1 MKENIV
7 ENQLKLKSLQEALEK
22 KLKKYQSINIIS
34 EGAKRLPNTT
44 LFTVSGTDAQ
54 TKLIGF
60 DLRYIC
66 VSSGSACSSGK
77 ISKSHVLTNMGLDEE
92 EVKSSIRVSF
102 GHNNT
107 IDDIKAFMMAFKE
120 VYNVA

>member
-1 MKENIV
+1 M
-7 ENQLKLKSLQEALEK
+7 
-22 KLKKYQSINIIS
+22 
-34 EGAKRLPNTT
+34 P
-44 LFTVSGTDAQ
+44 GTDAH

-92 EVKSSIRVSF
+92 EVKSSIRVSL
-102 GHNNT
+102 GCNNT
-107 IDDIKAFMMAFKE
+107 VDDIEAFMRAF
-120 VYNVA
+120 VNIYDVM